1 MLWEGGNKLKP
12 TFLKYDKPLLT
23 AMIQCHTPQE
33 CIEKI
38 EKSIAEGADALGIQ
52 LCKLKLEYR
61 TPENL
66 TAIFKACS
74 GKPVYVTSYLN
85 HESKNLSYD
94 DCASLLLLAL
104 DCGAT
109 LCDVMGDF
117 YDRSPQYELT
127 ENKKAIEKQKALID
141 EIHRRGG
148 EVLMSSHTRK
158 VISVEEN
165 IMIAKEHIRRGADI
179 IKIVNTAETDD
190 EVLTYISA
198 IQKITAMTDK
208 KLLLLSGGKGQITR
222 YIGPNFGVCMYLCV
236 QSHGPLDTPEQPLI
250 SRLKP
255 IRDNMKFEF

>member
-1 MLWEGGNKLKP
+1 
-12 TFLKYDKPLLT
+12 
-23 AMIQCHTPQE
+23 
-33 CIEKI
+33 
-38 EKSIAEGADALGIQ
+38 
-52 LCKLKLEYR
+52 
-61 TPENL
+61 
-66 TAIFKACS
+66 
-74 GKPVYVTSYLN
+74 
-85 HESKNLSYD
+85 
-94 DCASLLLLAL
+94 
-104 DCGAT
+104 
-109 LCDVMGDF
+109 MGDF
-117 YDRSPQYELT
+117 FDCSPQYELT
-127 ENKKAIEKQKALID
+127 ENREAIEKQKALID

-158 VISVEEN
+158 VISLEEN

-250 SRLKP
+250 SKLKP